1 MAKNDIFSYLI
12 PLIPYLVVCTLLIN
26 IIFPVSLYALE
37 NKVSEEKQIKD
48 EEKGACIEKEASDKK
63 SSDKQIIDDI
73 EISIKPKV
81 NETINSECIHPP
93 LSVKYG
99 INPDWEFNFRLN
111 TFLNNPLK
119 GRSRNGV
126 SDVTVGTKY
135 HWKGLLKYDIDTITA
150 FSVQIPAGSSEDI
163 SDEYTHYRPEL
174 KFIKTVPE
182 WKKVQLSTTIKMDIL
197 SGYSEEAETL
207 NQDTLDDSLILDN
220 SLTFTIGALFPVY
233 PFNYI
238 FEAEWI
244 STEIDG
250 GNQNIVYLTSGVF
263 YDVQEKKHPWIR
275 GEMQL
280 GLGVRFGLHDT
291 EDSFAFFARLNWDL
305 PFKMRLK
312 KGSKEEKKI
321 SP

>member
-1 MAKNDIFSYLI
+1 MSEDKQIEDKENVPS
-12 PLIPYLVVCTLLIN
+12 
-26 IIFPVSLYALE
+26 LE
-37 NKVSEEKQIKD
+37 NED
-48 EEKGACIEKEASDKK
+48 PDKK
-63 SSDKQIIDDI
+63 SPDKQIIDDI

-81 NETINSECIHPP
+81 DDTINSECIHPP

-99 INPDWEFNFRLN
+99 VNPDWEFNFRLN

-126 SDVTVGTKY
+126 SDVIVGTKY
-135 HWKGLLKYDIDTITA
+135 HWKRLLKYDIDTITA
-150 FSVQIPAGSSEDI
+150 FSVQIPAGSSEDV

-174 KFIKTVPE
+174 KFVKTVSE

-220 SLTFTIGALFPVY
+220 SLTFTIGALLPVY

-263 YDVQEKKHPWIR
+263 YDVQEKKYPWIR

-291 EDSFAFFARLNWDL
+291 EDSFAFFVRLNWDL